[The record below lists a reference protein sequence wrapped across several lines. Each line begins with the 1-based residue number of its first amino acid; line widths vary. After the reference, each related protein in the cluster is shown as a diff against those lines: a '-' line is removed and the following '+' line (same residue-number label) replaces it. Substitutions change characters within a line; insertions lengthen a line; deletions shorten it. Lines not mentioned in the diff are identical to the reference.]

1 MIDNWIRNRLEK
13 QGLIVIPQ
21 SLANSYRDLVEEKR
35 TLHQALRQIGG
46 EYNTL
51 LKDYAELASEK
62 KLKSDLKDSKI
73 STKGAKGRDLIDLYV
88 RTYSIEFEDDTEE
101 EFE

>member
-13 QGLIVIPQ
+13 QGLMVIPQ
-21 SLANSYRDLVEEKR
+21 SWARDYEDLVEAKQ

-46 EYNTL
+46 EYNAL

-73 STKGAKGRDLIDLYV
+73 DTKGAKGQDLIDLYV
-88 RTYSIEFEDDTEE
+88 QTYSIEFEDDIEE
-101 EFE
+101 EIE